1 MSSTKFIAVL
11 PQPTQIGDKIR
22 ISGIVSQNA
31 EQFSINFANEPYEHP
46 QSITYHFKWDIANK
60 IIIEDYKENG
70 QWIDYKE
77 TYLAEFDGRSK
88 NLILPTNKANSHSLS
103 EGFANNSSAIN
114 KTDISINANS
124 YFLLGPEFDLE
135 FSFQDDGIYVYLV
148 LDDNRNNLAMFQSKN
163 DYQYIQSIQV
173 WGDVNKISQLSFTYN

>member
-103 EGFANNSSAIN
+103 EG
-114 KTDISINANS
+114 
-124 YFLLGPEFDLE
+124 PEFDLE